1 MNLTLRSK
9 QHQGLVLFRQGKV
22 VQKLEKTRS
31 QINSI
36 QSFQAIPKKTQQ
48 NAPNCSVDGS
58 CIPLYV
64 VRGILMQVTEP
75 LIDKGQAGFP

>member
-48 NAPNCSVDGS
+48 NAPNCSVDGQNTLEMNHAS
-58 CIPLYV
+58 PCTLSAAY
-64 VRGILMQVTEP
+64 
-75 LIDKGQAGFP
+75 